1 MDEKEFTEMVKA
13 VRETEKAIGVID
25 YKLTVKQVAGRDFSR
40 SLYVVEDIKS
50 GGIISEKN
58 VRSIRPGFG
67 MHPKYFK
74 EILGKSVVKD
84 LKKGDRMDFSK
95 IK

>member
-1 MDEKEFTEMVKA
+1 
-13 VRETEKAIGVID
+13 
-25 YKLTVKQVAGRDFSR
+25 
-40 SLYVVEDIKS
+40 VEDIKS